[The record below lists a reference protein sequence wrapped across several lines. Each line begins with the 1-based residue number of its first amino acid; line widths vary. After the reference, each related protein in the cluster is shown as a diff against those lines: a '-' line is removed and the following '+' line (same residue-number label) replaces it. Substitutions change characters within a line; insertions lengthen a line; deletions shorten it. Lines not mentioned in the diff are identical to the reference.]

1 MKFNLH
7 ERVKDLITPLLIT
20 ILCIVIASS
29 GTSISDVLRYDS
41 EALQAGEIWRLVT
54 PHFLHLSWSHLAM
67 NMGGLFLVFLFFSR
81 CVTWQ
86 YWLSA
91 FLVSS
96 VGISVLIFYFNPEIR
111 WYVGLS
117 GILHTLFVLG
127 GLADI
132 LVRKWEGIMFTL
144 LITAKIIYEQNIGPL
159 PGSEESAGG
168 PVLVDAHM
176 YGAIF
181 GALIGL
187 FFLYKNR
194 KKRTIFY

>member
-41 EALQAGEIWRLVT
+41 EALQAGEIWRLIT

-144 LITAKIIYEQNIGPL
+144 LITVKIIYEQNIGPL